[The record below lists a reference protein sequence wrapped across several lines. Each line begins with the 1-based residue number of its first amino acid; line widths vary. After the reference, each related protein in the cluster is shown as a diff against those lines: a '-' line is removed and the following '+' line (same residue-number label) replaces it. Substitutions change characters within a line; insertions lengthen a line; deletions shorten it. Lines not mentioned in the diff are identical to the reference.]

1 MKIQK
6 FKKRIGLIGFGCV
19 GQGLYDVVEANRHL
33 GWEIG
38 AICVKDKDKP
48 RNLPAAAFTYNVQD
62 VLQDP
67 TLDIVAELI
76 SEPDE
81 AINIIRQA
89 LQQGKTVVSANKKAI
104 AEHLPEL
111 IQLQQRYGGV
121 LLYEASVCGSIPVL
135 RMLEAYYGTEPL
147 ASVRG
152 ILNGSSNYILSRLH
166 QEGGSYAQTLQQAQ
180 QLGFAEADPALD
192 VEGVDALHKLC
203 ILAAH
208 AFGVLVHPDEVLH
221 FGINHFTTELIEL
234 AKNLGARIRLVGA
247 VQAGD
252 AGEVSLWVLPTLLP
266 AQDALFAVEDE
277 FNAVEVE
284 ARFAGK
290 QFLKG
295 RGAGSHPTGS
305 AVWADINA
313 AVHGYRYT
321 YPKLCT
327 SRAQVAL
334 PVSPVTV
341 LLQGIPGRVATL
353 PEIFRAETLYKSTDE
368 STTLVSVA
376 LETLRLHQQDL
387 KSQGIAVLQVD
398 AAIPVQRVI
407 EALATTEAVGVQ

>member
-33 GWEIG
+33 GWEVG
-38 AICVKDKDKP
+38 AICVKDKEKP
-48 RNLPAAAFTYNVQD
+48 RTLPAAAFTYSIQE
-62 VLQDP
+62 VLQNP
-67 TLDIVAELI
+67 TLDIIAELI
-76 SEPDE
+76 SDPEE
-81 AINIIRQA
+81 AISIIRKA

-111 IQLQQRYGGV
+111 IQLQQRHGGV

-135 RMLEAYYGTEPL
+135 RTLEAYYGTEPL

-166 QEGGSYAQTLQQAQ
+166 QDGGTYARALQQAQ

-208 AFGVLVHPDEVLH
+208 AYGVLVHPDEVLH
-221 FGINHFTTELIEL
+221 FGIQHLSTELIEL
-234 AKNLGARIRLVGA
+234 AANLGARIKLVGA
-247 VQAGD
+247 VKASATGD
-252 AGEVSLWVLPTLLP
+252 IALSVLPTLLQE
-266 AQDALFAVEDE
+266 QDALFAVEDE
-277 FNAVEVE
+277 FNAIEVE
-284 ARFAGK
+284 ARFAGQ

-305 AVWADINA
+305 AVWADVNA
-313 AVHGYRYT
+313 AVSGYRYT

-327 SRAQVAL
+327 GRSQAAL
-334 PVSPVTV
+334 SGSPVTM
-341 LLQGIPGRVATL
+341 LLQGIPGYITTL
-353 PEIFRAETLYKSTDE
+353 PERLQADILYTSSD
-368 STTLVSVA
+368 SNRVLLSVA
-376 LETLRLHQQDL
+376 LEALRLHQQDL
-387 KSQGIAVLQVD
+387 KNQGIAVLQVD
-398 AAIPVQRVI
+398 SAIPVQQVI
-407 EALATTEAVGVQ
+407 EALVAREPVEV